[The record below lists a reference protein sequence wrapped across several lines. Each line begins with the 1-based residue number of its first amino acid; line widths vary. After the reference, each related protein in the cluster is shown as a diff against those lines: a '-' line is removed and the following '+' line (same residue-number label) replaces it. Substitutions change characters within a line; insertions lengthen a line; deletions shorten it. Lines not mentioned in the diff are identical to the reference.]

1 MPGPEWIWVILAIVV
16 LFGASRLP
24 AMGRNLGL
32 GIKEFKKG
40 VTEAS
45 KDGDAK
51 EIRGAQDATGQPSPA
66 DERERGTT
74 P

>member
-1 MPGPEWIWVILAIVV
+1 MPGPEILWVLLVIVV

-40 VTEAS
+40 VGEATRS
-45 KDGDAK
+45 DDKDQEDRPA
-51 EIRGAQDATGQPSPA
+51 PA

>member
-1 MPGPEWIWVILAIVV
+1 MPGPEWIWVIIAIVV

-24 AMGRNLGL
+24 AMGRNVGL

-40 VTEAS
+40 VGEATRND
-45 KDGDAK
+45 KDESAK
-51 EIRGAQDATGQPSPA
+51 PAPSE
-66 DERERGTT
+66 ERERGTT

>member
-1 MPGPEWIWVILAIVV
+1 MPGPEWIWVIIAIVV

-24 AMGRNLGL
+24 AMGGNVGL

-40 VTEAS
+40 VTEGTKS
-45 KDGDAK
+45 DNKDETRPG
-51 EIRGAQDATGQPSPA
+51 SA

>member
-1 MPGPEWIWVILAIVV
+1 MPGPEIIWVIIAIVV
-16 LFGASRLP
+16 IFGASRLP

-40 VTEAS
+40 VTEATKS
-45 KDGDAK
+45 DDPKDARDA
-51 EIRGAQDATGQPSPA
+51 R
-66 DERERGTT
+66 DESERGTT

>member
-1 MPGPEWIWVILAIVV
+1 MPGGPELIWVIVVIVV

-40 VTEAS
+40 VTEATR
-45 KDGDAK
+45 DGKDAK
-51 EIRGAQDATGQPSPA
+51 DKDEDDKPA
-66 DERERGTT
+66 ASDERERGTT
-74 P
+74 A